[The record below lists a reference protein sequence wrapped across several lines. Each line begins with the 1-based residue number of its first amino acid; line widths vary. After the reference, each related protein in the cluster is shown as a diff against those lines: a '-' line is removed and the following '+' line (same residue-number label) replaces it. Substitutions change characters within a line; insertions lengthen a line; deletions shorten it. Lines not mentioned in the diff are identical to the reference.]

1 MKVIKFYT
9 LDITLLILSILFIK
23 IYDALLY
30 KYIDFWVVYYVAIIL
45 MYLSIAIG
53 ICATISFIIQKI
65 FKSNINLH
73 RSVKYTTI
81 IVALISGIAGVS
93 LYSYPSFV
101 SLSGWDGLGYAIL
114 GIFNIAVS
122 LASLSLLAIYCII
135 RMIIQKRKQRLQK
148 NKK

>member
-30 KYIDFWVVYYVAIIL
+30 KYIDFWIESIAIIVI
-45 MYLSIAIG
+45 YLSIAIG

-73 RSVKYTTI
+73 RSVKYTLI

-93 LYSYPSFV
+93 FYSYASFV
-101 SLSGWDGLGYAIL
+101 LVSGWDALGYAVL
-114 GIFNIAVS
+114 GILNIAVS

-148 NKK
+148 NKN